1 MQSRG
6 DFKPALERV
15 LPVVALAIAASALS
29 GCSKSNDASNDGGS
43 TPKDGG
49 HAGSGST
56 LPCNQPSCPEVLY
69 DRGTS
74 PPTNPR
80 RGVEVDDQDI
90 YWCEIAAE
98 GNVVRAATKVGGGTI
113 RTLGQWYDFAAGRSL
128 VVDQSHVYW
137 LRPDGTG
144 VLVRVNK
151 DGTEPTT
158 IALPLPSDGTK
169 LDLGPIED
177 AGTSVVIATASCS
190 HAIDVP
196 KAGGE
201 PILRSVGDQRP
212 AGGVTGLTAD
222 DRSFYCSNGAK
233 IFAISRSDGSVREL
247 AGDQF
252 LAGPLK
258 LVGGDLFFMDD
269 NGDAGSPN
277 TALRVL
283 RGLAGSPVDL
293 GSFQARA
300 ARFLYDESRGRFYW
314 ASGLHWAVGKVLT
327 YEMSGGAAPAVLFQN
342 QDVMG
347 SSTSD
352 AEYIYW
358 LSNNAVTRLKKL

>member
-1 MQSRG
+1 MLRRG
-6 DFKPALERV
+6 DFKSTLERV
-15 LPVVALAIAASALS
+15 LPLVALVASAVL
-29 GCSKSNDASNDGGS
+29 GACSRSSDAS
-43 TPKDGG
+43 KDGG
-49 HAGSGST
+49 GDTKDGGQAGSGGT
-56 LPCNQPSCPEVLY
+56 LPCNQRSCPEVLY

-74 PPTNPR
+74 PPINPR

-90 YWCEIAAE
+90 YWCERAE
-98 GNVVRAATKVGGGTI
+98 GNLVRAAAKAGGGTI
-113 RTLGQWYDFAAGRSL
+113 RTLGEWYDFSASRSL
-128 VVDQSHVYW
+128 VVDQSHAYW

-158 IALPLPSDGTK
+158 FALPLLPDGTN
-169 LDLGPIED
+169 LDLGPLED
-177 AGTSVVIATASCS
+177 AGASIVIATKSCS
-190 HAIDVP
+190 HVIDVP
-196 KAGGE
+196 KSGGE
-201 PILRSVGDQRP
+201 PILRSVADLRP
-212 AGGVTGLTAD
+212 VGGATGLDAD
-222 DRSFYCSNGAK
+222 DQSFYCSHGAK

-327 YEMSGGAAPAVLFQN
+327 YEISGGAAPAVLFEN

-358 LSNNAVTRLKKL
+358 LSNNAVTRLKKW

>member
-1 MQSRG
+1 M
-6 DFKPALERV
+6 PALERV
-15 LPVVALAIAASALS
+15 LPVVALAIAASALG
-29 GCSKSNDASNDGGS
+29 GCSKSSDASKDGGTTPNDGGQAG
-43 TPKDGG
+43 TGG
-49 HAGSGST
+49 TRS
-56 LPCNQPSCPEVLY
+56 CNQRSCPEVLY

-98 GNVVRAATKVGGGTI
+98 GNVVRAAAKAGGGTI
-113 RTLGQWYDFAAGRSL
+113 RTLGEWYDFSASRSL
-128 VVDQSHVYW
+128 VVDQSHAYW
-137 LRPDGTG
+137 LRPEGAG

-158 IALPLPSDGTK
+158 FALPLHPDGTK
-169 LDLGPIED
+169 LDLGPIQD
-177 AGTSVVIATASCS
+177 AGASVLIATKSCS
-190 HAIDVP
+190 HVIDVP
-196 KAGGE
+196 KSGGE
-201 PILRSVGDQRP
+201 PILRSVAEQRP
-212 AGGVTGLTAD
+212 AGGVTGLEAD
-222 DRSFYCSNGAK
+222 DQSFYCSNGAK

-269 NGDAGSPN
+269 SGDAGSPS

-293 GSFQARA
+293 GSFEGRA
-300 ARFLYDESRGRFYW
+300 SRFLYDESRGRFNW
-314 ASGLHWAVGKVLT
+314 ASGLHWAVGKVFT
-327 YEMSGGAAPAVLFQN
+327 YEISGGAAPAVLFEN